1 MPPAH
6 RIFMKRKLFV
16 RVLRAVF
23 DIVFA
28 VAAAAAAARHATIG
42 GLPLDNLLA
51 ARSAIAIRHD
61 IGSDRRCAI
70 RAPSACDDDLCAR

>member
-1 MPPAH
+1 MLRAH

-16 RVLRAVF
+16 RVLCPVF
-23 DIVFA
+23 DIVF
-28 VAAAAAAARHATIG
+28 VAAAASKHATIG
-42 GLPLDNLLA
+42 ALLMDNLLA

-70 RAPSACDDDLCAR
+70 RGRACDDDLCVR